1 MSKALICKGKNTAG
15 EEILFEAH
23 NNEDAA
29 LRAESYEVA
38 EFSVEPNPDYKEPQ
52 MTDAEEEEAEKD
64 IVTASDLAARDKTDK
79 QVLAEANAT
88 LFNQLDALKNKCL
101 DLQAVLTAWNTEQ
114 HSKAAAGNADATY
127 VEPDW
132 MELVR
137 KLV

>member
-64 IVTASDLAARDKTDK
+64 IVTASDLAASTAPKSAVTS
-79 QVLAEANAT
+79 AT
-88 LFNQLDALKNKCL
+88 R
-101 DLQAVLTAWNTEQ
+101 
-114 HSKAAAGNADATY
+114 SPAGRLST
-127 VEPDW
+127 
-132 MELVR
+132 R
-137 KLV
+137 